1 MSHYDCKDCGKYYD
15 CKCGSKPI
23 KKPNVVD
30 EVNNPSHYA
39 SGDIECIDAI
49 EASMTPEAFKGYLKG
64 NIIKYTWRYE
74 KKINPV
80 QDLEKAQWY
89 QKKLIETEKK

>member
-1 MSHYDCKDCGKYYD
+1 MSTD
-15 CKCGSKPI
+15 SQ
-23 KKPNVVD
+23 
-30 EVNNPSHYA
+30 VNNPSHYA
-39 SGDIECIDAI
+39 SGAVECIDAI

-64 NIIKYTWRYE
+64 NVIKYMWRYE

-89 QKKLIETEKK
+89 QKRLIETEKKQ